1 MALPLKALFDKR
13 QMALTRARLRA
24 WWEGDEFDPAAAEAE
39 IEARLVAANDD
50 VADELFDEPEI
61 ELPPRLAAL
70 SRLWGEGRLRPSD
83 DTADALEPARLGL
96 APEGALA
103 MLSPGLVGPVS
114 AIAAVHPGKIDV
126 FEWRD
131 ETVETLRAQVRKAK
145 LGDRVTI
152 SLVDLEAHVWPQAAY
167 DGLLSVDDFAYAG
180 YPPHL
185 AQQVFKCLKPG
196 ACAVAEAYV
205 GLPTAELA
213 TAFASSFAEPQI
225 RAHGD
230 LLGFFAD
237 TGLVL
242 EADEDLTEEMLDR
255 AKQGF
260 VRLEGV
266 LKEVGGLDAST
277 ARELVWEAEAWR
289 MRMKL
294 MSQGKLERR
303 RFILR
308 RPAEEAAKPT
318 PESAPNPA

>member
-1 MALPLKALFDKR
+1 MALPIKALFDKR
-13 QMALTRARLRA
+13 QMALTKARLRA
-24 WWEGDEFDPAAAEAE
+24 WWEGDEFDPATAEAE
-39 IEARLVAANDD
+39 IEARLLAANDD

-83 DTADALEPARLGL
+83 DTADALEPARIGL
-96 APEGALA
+96 APDGILAL
-103 MLSPGLVGPVS
+103 LSPGLIGPVAS
-114 AIAAVHPGKIDV
+114 IAAAHSGRIDV

-131 ETVETLRAQVRKAK
+131 ETVGTLRDQVRKAK
-145 LGDRVTI
+145 LGDRVAVA
-152 SLVDLEAHVWPQAAY
+152 LVDLEAHVWPQAFY
-167 DGLLSVDDFAYAG
+167 DGLLSVDDFAYAA

-205 GLPTAELA
+205 GLPAPEFA

-230 LLGFFAD
+230 LLQCFAE

-242 EADEDLTEEMLDR
+242 EGDEDLTDEMLDR

-260 VRLEGV
+260 VRLETV
-266 LKEVGGLDAST
+266 LKEAGGLDVAT
-277 ARELVWEAEAWR
+277 ARELVWETEAWR

-294 MSQGKLERR
+294 MAKRKLERR

-308 RPAEEAAKPT
+308 RPAEGAAP
-318 PESAPNPA
+318 APSEPSSSS